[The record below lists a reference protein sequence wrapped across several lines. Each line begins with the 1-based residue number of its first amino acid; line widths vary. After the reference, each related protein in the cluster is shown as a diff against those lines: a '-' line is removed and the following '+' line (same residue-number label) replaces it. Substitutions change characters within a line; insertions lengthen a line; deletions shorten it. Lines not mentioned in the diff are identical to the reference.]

1 LINGDDTQTSKTH
14 TTKRRKID
22 NKDERNDES
31 VSSKKPEAKNT
42 STNKNT
48 EQNDHSKIRSNDREE
63 KEMKW
68 LEKKLRLNRNGSWN
82 KNGKLPK
89 AFVDDGL
96 DGLCIF
102 GLSYREKPDCCI

>member
-1 LINGDDTQTSKTH
+1 MINGDDTQTSKTH

-96 DGLCIF
+96 DGLCILEYL
-102 GLSYREKPDCCI
+102 LS